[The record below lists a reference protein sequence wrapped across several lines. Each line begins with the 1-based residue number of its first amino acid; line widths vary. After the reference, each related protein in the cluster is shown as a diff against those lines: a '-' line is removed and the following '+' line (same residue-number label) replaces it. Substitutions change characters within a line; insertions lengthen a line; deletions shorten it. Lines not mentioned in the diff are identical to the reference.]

1 MNKESNQD
9 NPGVKIPPP
18 LVFNGLALS
27 GVFLHYFIPFSMVV
41 GSWAVILGVL
51 LLLYSFFCFGYMI
64 QFFKNHQTEIQ
75 PSKSTSKI
83 IQTGPFKY
91 SRNPVYVFACL
102 GPMGLGLIFKTFW
115 AFYAFVPALIIV
127 YFTAVKKEEA
137 YLEAKFG
144 ADYLDYKSRVR
155 RWL

>member
-51 LLLYSFFCFGYMI
+51 LLLCSFFLFWI
-64 QFFKNHQTEIQ
+64 HDSVFQKPSNRDSTEQVNI
-75 PSKSTSKI
+75 
-83 IQTGPFKY
+83 
-91 SRNPVYVFACL
+91 
-102 GPMGLGLIFKTFW
+102 
-115 AFYAFVPALIIV
+115 
-127 YFTAVKKEEA
+127 
-137 YLEAKFG
+137 
-144 ADYLDYKSRVR
+144 
-155 RWL
+155 